1 MEARNAIADIMKQE
15 GVEFL
20 FCFPNSPIID
30 AAAGAE
36 IRPVVARMERCA
48 VNMADGYT
56 RTLNGRRTGVLTV
69 QAGPGIENAF
79 GGIAQA
85 YADSTPIFV
94 IPGHAGTSKLGI
106 PSDFSG
112 RDNYRHVTKWA
123 ELINSPTRVPE
134 MMRRA
139 FTALRSGRPSPVML
153 EVPGDVALAE
163 VDDTVDYTPVRPI
176 RSAGDPRD
184 VADVA
189 RALLGAKLPL
199 IYAGQGCLYAE
210 ATTELVELAE
220 LLQAPVMTTTL
231 GKSGFPENHPLALG
245 AGGNTQT
252 RMVNHFLAKC
262 DLVFGIGTSFQKTL
276 ASAAVP
282 AGKVMIQSTNDPS
295 DINAEYPID
304 LAVIGDAKLVL
315 RQVIDEVKAQAG
327 PNGPSVSNGA
337 NGSNNTAA
345 EIKSVKTEWLAHWNE
360 RLTSAQVPLNP
371 YRVIWDLL
379 CTVDVGN
386 TIITHDSGNPR
397 DQMVPFWQTTQP
409 RTYIGWGNS
418 TQLGTGLGLSLG
430 AQLAAPTKQC
440 INVMGDTAV
449 GMAGIDFE
457 TAVREKIP
465 SITVILNNSAM
476 GGYEKNIPL
485 AAERYR
491 TKYLTGDYMSMT
503 QSLGSFSQRIERPD
517 EIVPA
522 IRRALDST
530 AAGHPA
536 VLEFITREDPV
547 FSS

>member
-1 MEARNAIADIMKQE
+1 MEARNAIADILKQE
-15 GVEFL
+15 GVEYL

-30 AAAGAE
+30 AAAAAE
-36 IRPVVARMERCA
+36 IRPIVARMERCA

-85 YADSTPIFV
+85 YADSTPILV
-94 IPGHAGTSKLGI
+94 LPGQAGTDKLGT
-106 PSDFSG
+106 PSNFSG
-112 RDNYRHVTKWA
+112 MENYRLITKWS
-123 ELINSPTRVPE
+123 ELINSPARVPE

-139 FTALRSGRPSPVML
+139 FTYLRSGRPSPVLL
-153 EVPGDVALAE
+153 EVPGDVAMAPVADE
-163 VDDTVDYTPVRPI
+163 VQYSPVRPI

-199 IYAGQGCLYAE
+199 VYAGQGCLYAE
-210 ATTELVELAE
+210 ATDELVELAE

-231 GKSGFPENHPLALG
+231 GKSSFPENHALALG
-245 AGGNTQT
+245 AGGNTRT
-252 RMVNHFLAKC
+252 RMVGHFLDKC

-276 ASAAVP
+276 VSTTVP
-282 AGKVMIQSTNDPS
+282 KGKVMVQSTNDAK
-295 DINAEYPID
+295 DINGEYPID
-304 LAVIGDAKLVL
+304 IAIIGDAKLVL

-327 PNGPSVSNGA
+327 ANGPSNA
-337 NGSNNTAA
+337 NGTAA
-345 EIKSVKTEWLAHWNE
+345 EIKSVKEDWLKQWGE
-360 RLTSAQVPLNP
+360 RLTSDQVPLNP

-379 CTVDVGN
+379 HTVDVGN
-386 TIITHDSGNPR
+386 TIATHDSGNPR
-397 DQMVPFWQTTQP
+397 DQMVPFWQTTNP

-418 TQLGTGLGLSLG
+418 TQLGTGLGLALG
-430 AQLAAPTKQC
+430 AQLAAPGKQA

-457 TAVREKIP
+457 TAVRERIP
-465 SITVILNNSAM
+465 LMTVILNNSAM
-476 GGYEKNIPL
+476 GGYEKNIPV

-503 QSLGSFSQRIERPD
+503 QSLGSFSQRVERPD

-522 IRRALDST
+522 IRRALEST

>member
-1 MEARNAIADIMKQE
+1 MEARNAIADILKQE
-15 GVEFL
+15 GVEYL

-36 IRPVVARMERCA
+36 IRPIVARMERCA

-85 YADSTPIFV
+85 YADSTPILV
-94 IPGHAGTSKLGI
+94 LPGQAGVGRVGT
-106 PSDFSG
+106 PSNFSG
-112 RDNYRHVTKWA
+112 MDNYRHITKWS
-123 ELINSPTRVPE
+123 ELINSPNRVPE

-139 FTALRSGRPSPVML
+139 FTYLRSGRPSPVLL
-153 EVPGDVALAE
+153 EVPNDIALSE
-163 VDDTVDYTPVRPI
+163 LEDDKFSYAPVRPI

-210 ATTELVELAE
+210 ATDELVELAE
-220 LLQAPVMTTTL
+220 LLQAPVLTTTL
-231 GKSGFPENHPLALG
+231 GKSAFPENHPLSLG
-245 AGGNTQT
+245 AGGNTMT

-276 ASAAVP
+276 VSVAVP
-282 AGKVMIQSTNDPS
+282 SGKVMVQSTNDGK
-295 DINAEYPID
+295 DVNGEYPID
-304 LAVIGDAKLVL
+304 LAIIGDAKLVL

-327 PNGPSVSNGA
+327 PNGPSTANGA
-337 NGSNNTAA
+337 NGTAA
-345 EIKSVKTEWLAHWNE
+345 EVKAVREEWLKEWGD
-360 RLTSAQVPLNP
+360 RLTSDQVPLNP

-379 CTVDVGN
+379 HTVDVGN
-386 TIITHDSGNPR
+386 TIVTHDSGNPR
-397 DQMVPFWQTTQP
+397 DQMVPFWQTVNP

-418 TQLGTGLGLSLG
+418 TQLGTGLGMALG
-430 AQLAAPTKQC
+430 AQMAAPNKQA

-457 TAVREKIP
+457 TAVRERIP
-465 SITVILNNSAM
+465 ILTVILNNSAM

-503 QSLGSFSQRIERPD
+503 QSLGSFSQRVERPGD
-517 EIVPA
+517 IVPA
-522 IRRALDST
+522 IRRALEST

>member
-123 ELINSPTRVPE
+123 ELINSPTRVSE

-210 ATTELVELAE
+210 ATSRTRRTGRAS
-220 LLQAPVMTTTL
+220 P
-231 GKSGFPENHPLALG
+231 SPRHDHHPRQERLPRKPSPRPRRRRQHPDPHGQPLPR
-245 AGGNTQT
+245 QV
-252 RMVNHFLAKC
+252 RPRLRHRHQ
-262 DLVFGIGTSFQKTL
+262 SFQKTL

-327 PNGPSVSNGA
+327 PNGPG
-337 NGSNNTAA
+337 
-345 EIKSVKTEWLAHWNE
+345 
-360 RLTSAQVPLNP
+360 
-371 YRVIWDLL
+371 
-379 CTVDVGN
+379 
-386 TIITHDSGNPR
+386 
-397 DQMVPFWQTTQP
+397 
-409 RTYIGWGNS
+409 
-418 TQLGTGLGLSLG
+418 
-430 AQLAAPTKQC
+430 
-440 INVMGDTAV
+440 
-449 GMAGIDFE
+449 
-457 TAVREKIP
+457 
-465 SITVILNNSAM
+465 
-476 GGYEKNIPL
+476 
-485 AAERYR
+485 
-491 TKYLTGDYMSMT
+491 
-503 QSLGSFSQRIERPD
+503 
-517 EIVPA
+517 
-522 IRRALDST
+522 
-530 AAGHPA
+530 
-536 VLEFITREDPV
+536 
-547 FSS
+547 

>member
-1 MEARNAIADIMKQE
+1 MEARNAIADILKQE
-15 GVEFL
+15 GVEYL

-36 IRPVVARMERCA
+36 IRPIVARMERCA

-85 YADSTPIFV
+85 YADSTPILV
-94 IPGHAGTSKLGI
+94 LPGQAGTEKLGT
-106 PSDFSG
+106 PSNFSG
-112 RDNYRHVTKWA
+112 MDNYRLITKWA
-123 ELINSPTRVPE
+123 ELINSPRRVPE

-139 FTALRSGRPSPVML
+139 FTYLRSGRPSPVLL
-153 EVPGDVALAE
+153 EVPGDVALAPA
-163 VDDTVDYTPVRPI
+163 DNSIQYSPVRPI

-184 VADVA
+184 VSDVA

-199 IYAGQGCLYAE
+199 VYAGQGCLYAE
-210 ATTELVELAE
+210 ATDELVELAE
-220 LLQAPVMTTTL
+220 LLHAPVMTTTL
-231 GKSGFPENHPLALG
+231 GKSSFPENHPLALG

-276 ASAAVP
+276 VSAAVP
-282 AGKVMIQSTNDPS
+282 AGKVMIQSTNDAK
-295 DINAEYPID
+295 DINGEYPID
-304 LAVIGDAKLVL
+304 LAIVGDAKLVL
-315 RQVIDEVKAQAG
+315 RQVIEEVKAQAG
-327 PNGPSVSNGA
+327 ANGPSNA
-337 NGSNNTAA
+337 NGTAA
-345 EIKSVKTEWLAHWNE
+345 EIKSVKEEWLQQWSE
-360 RLTSAQVPLNP
+360 RLTSDQVPLNP

-379 CTVDVGN
+379 QTVDVGN
-386 TIITHDSGNPR
+386 TIVTHDSGNPR
-397 DQMVPFWQTTQP
+397 DQMVPFWQTTNP

-418 TQLGTGLGLSLG
+418 TQLGTGLGLALG
-430 AQLAAPTKQC
+430 AQLAAPDKQC

-485 AAERYR
+485 ASERYR
-491 TKYLTGDYMSMT
+491 TKYTTGDYMSMT
-503 QSLGSFSQRIERPD
+503 QALGSFSQRVERPD

-522 IRRALDST
+522 IRRALAST